1 MHFVIDFLRT
11 YYLKVQNIAEAILI
25 NSQWI
30 FYVTILEKP
39 PPRCCVI
46 AFLKTNSKVKLETK
60 RNAIKFNP
68 DPIGAQ
74 ELYDGMEDDF
84 VEEYGDEVLK

>member
-1 MHFVIDFLRT
+1 MSRKQTKEIRIQHSFSFGT
-11 YYLKVQNIAEAILI
+11 CHCSSCFTSA
-25 NSQWI
+25 
-30 FYVTILEKP
+30 
-39 PPRCCVI
+39 
-46 AFLKTNSKVKLETK
+46 KVKLETK

-84 VEEYGDEVLK
+84 VDEYGDEVLK